1 MMLIDVAEIKMD
13 TIDRMQDLNCSI
25 FKFKVDE
32 AGDAEGHGDSS
43 EELKKVEREAIEDLI
58 KGHFINQR

>member
-13 TIDRMQDLNCSI
+13 TIDRMQDLNSSI

-32 AGDAEGHGDSS
+32 AGDAKEHNDSS
-43 EELKKVEREAIEDLI
+43 EEFKKIEREAIEDLI
-58 KGHFINQR
+58 KGHFISQR

>member
-13 TIDRMQDLNCSI
+13 TIDRMQDLNPLI

-32 AGDAEGHGDSS
+32 ADDAEGHGDNS
-43 EELKKVEREAIEDLI
+43 EEFKKVEREAIQDLI
-58 KGHFINQR
+58 KGY